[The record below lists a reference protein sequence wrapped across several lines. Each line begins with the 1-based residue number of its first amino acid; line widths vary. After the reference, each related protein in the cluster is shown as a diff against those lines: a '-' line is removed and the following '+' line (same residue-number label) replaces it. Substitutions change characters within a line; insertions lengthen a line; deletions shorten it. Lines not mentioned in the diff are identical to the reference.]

1 VLNRYIKWLVQ
12 AGIRIAVTASTGVA
26 ATHLDGITI
35 HAWTGM
41 GVHSDLSEAEIKEL
55 LKRGYLRQ
63 RFLNTQVLI
72 IDEISMLGHCQLDL
86 ADRLFRAFKRCDEP
100 FGGIQVVL
108 CGDFFQLPPVNKKI
122 ALDLG
127 KPK

>member
-1 VLNRYIKWLVQ
+1 MTQEQALEVLKSGKNVFLTGPAGSGKTFVLNRYIKWLVQ

-63 RFLNTQVLI
+63 RF
-72 IDEISMLGHCQLDL
+72 
-86 ADRLFRAFKRCDEP
+86 FKYPSFDY
-100 FGGIQVVL
+100 
-108 CGDFFQLPPVNKKI
+108 
-122 ALDLG
+122 
-127 KPK
+127 